1 MTTLPV
7 KAARLV
13 LAGLI
18 FAAPLSS
25 AHAQQAGMLDLK
37 PIRVSAKSTAGQ
49 GGAKFDWLA
58 GRASKAQ
65 ATPRVVQTR
74 FIGKGKWICSPAGFG
89 KKARCFQR

>member
-1 MTTLPV
+1 MTFLSV

-13 LAGLI
+13 VAGLI

-58 GRASKAQ
+58 GRTSKAQ

-89 KKARCFQR
+89 KKASCFQR

>member
-13 LAGLI
+13 VAGLI

-25 AHAQQAGMLDLK
+25 AQAQQAGMLDLN

-49 GGAKFDWLA
+49 GSARFDWLA
-58 GRASKAQ
+58 GRDGRAQ
-65 ATPRVVQTR
+65 PAPRIVQTR
-74 FIGKGKWICSPAGFG
+74 FLGKGSWICSPAGFG
-89 KKARCFQR
+89 KKATCFQR